1 MYEHITVHE
10 AAVEGK
16 IPRALLF
23 LFNPRH
29 WYYRIIG
36 LKHLLIKEK
45 FCYRFT
51 AACVAFYIK

>member
-23 LFNPRH
+23 FLQHKVLVLQAYQSEMP
-29 WYYRIIG
+29 ID
-36 LKHLLIKEK
+36 
-45 FCYRFT
+45 
-51 AACVAFYIK
+51 